1 MAEATR
7 HEKVVE
13 TVEVVKEEEHITLK
27 LTMAEARALFALTN
41 RVGGS
46 PGNSPRGLIDGVRVA
61 IHRAYEGAKYDQWEW
76 GWAEPEFECFQ
87 SGVGISAKMYRH
99 LRGDSI

>member
-7 HEKVVE
+7 HAKVTE
-13 TVEVVKEEEHITLK
+13 TVEVVKEEEHIMLK

-46 PGNSPRGLIDGVRVA
+46 PGNSPRGLIDNVNEA
-61 IHRAYEGAKYDQWEW
+61 IHKAHEGAKYDRWEW

-87 SGVGISAKMYRH
+87 NGIGITAKLYKH
-99 LRGDSI
+99 LRANS